1 MTIAVTGSIATDNLM
16 RFPGRFSEHLLAEHL
31 QKVSLSFLVDDLVI
45 HRGGVAGN
53 IAFAIGVLGGDVALV
68 GAAGDDFDDYRNG
81 CSRHG
86 VNCDNVLISKTAHT
100 ARFTCTTDLDMAQIA
115 SFYPGAMS
123 EARNIK
129 LADVVSSIGTPDLVI
144 IGANDP
150 DAMVV
155 HTEECRKLGLR
166 FAADP
171 SQQLPRLSGEEID
184 KLIDGAEYLF
194 TNDYEWELLL
204 SKTGWSESDVQG
216 KVDLR
221 VTTLGA
227 KGVDI
232 VERDGTTTHVDV
244 VPENSQTDPTG
255 VGDAFRAG
263 FLTGRSAGLSLERS
277 AQLGSL
283 VAVLV
288 LESTGT
294 QEWDWDREVAEDPAG
309 RRVRRGRGR
318 RDRRRAGL
326 VRCDSGSLKPAHA
339 RRNSASVR
347 VAAVRAATGYMR
359 LADLRHHAA
368 FDEDRVPK
376 HEDQHGPQPAAVIA
390 GATSVLVE
398 HPAHGDRV
406 DKVDQVNW
414 PATSPTIA

>member
-16 RFPGRFSEHLLAEHL
+16 RFPGRFSEQLLAEHL
-31 QKVSLSFLVDDLVI
+31 QKVSVSFLVDDLVV

-68 GAAGDDFDDYRNG
+68 GAAGDDFADYRD
-81 CSRHG
+81 SLEAHG
-86 VNCDNVLISKTAHT
+86 VNCDNVLISETAHT

-150 DAMVV
+150 EAMVV
-155 HTEECRKLGLR
+155 HTEECRTLGLA

-171 SQQLPRLSGEEID
+171 SQQLARLSGDEIR
-184 KLIDGAEYLF
+184 KLIDGAKYLF
-194 TNDYEWELLL
+194 TNDYEWDLML
-204 SKTGWSESDVQG
+204 SKTGWSEADVMVQVG
-216 KVDLR
+216 LR

-227 KGVDI
+227 KGVD
-232 VERDGTTTHVDV
+232 VVNRDGTTIHVDV
-244 VPENSQTDPTG
+244 VPETSQVDPTG

-288 LESTGT
+288 LESEGT
-294 QEWDWDREVAEDPAG
+294 QRWTWDHE
-309 RRVRRGRGR
+309 
-318 RDRRRAGL
+318 L
-326 VRCDSGSLKPAHA
+326 
-339 RRNSASVR
+339 
-347 VAAVRAATGYMR
+347 AATR
-359 LADLRHHAA
+359 LAGAYGQDAA
-368 FDEDRVPK
+368 TEIT
-376 HEDQHGPQPAAVIA
+376 AVLA
-390 GATSVLVE
+390 
-398 HPAHGDRV
+398 
-406 DKVDQVNW
+406 
-414 PATSPTIA
+414 

>member
-1 MTIAVTGSIATDNLM
+1 MKGGVLVTIAVTGSIATDNLM
-16 RFPGRFSEHLLAEHL
+16 RFPGRFSEQLLADHL

-53 IAFAIGVLGGDVALV
+53 IAYAIGVLGGDVALV
-68 GAAGDDFDDYRNG
+68 GAAGDDFGDYREWLKG
-81 CSRHG
+81 HG

-100 ARFTCTTDLDMAQIA
+100 ARFVCTTDLDMAQIA

-150 DAMVV
+150 EAMVV
-155 HTEECRKLGLR
+155 HTEECRKLGLA

-171 SQQLPRLSGEEID
+171 SQQLARLSGEEIS
-184 KLIDGAEYLF
+184 KLIDGAAYLF
-194 TNDYEWELLL
+194 TNDYEWDLLL
-204 SKTGWSESDVQG
+204 SKTGWTEADVLAQ
-216 KVDLR
+216 VDLR

-227 KGVDI
+227 DGADI
-232 VERDGTTTHVDV
+232 VDRDGSKIHVGV
-244 VPENSQTDPTG
+244 VPETSKVDPTG

-263 FLTGRSAGLSLERS
+263 FLTGRSSGLSLERS

-294 QEWDWDREVAEDPAG
+294 QEWTWDHKVAETRLAG
-309 RRVRRGRGR
+309 AYGE
-318 RDRRRAGL
+318 DA
-326 VRCDSGSLKPAHA
+326 AA
-339 RRNSASVR
+339 EI
-347 VAAVRAATGYMR
+347 AAVLT
-359 LADLRHHAA
+359 
-368 FDEDRVPK
+368 
-376 HEDQHGPQPAAVIA
+376 
-390 GATSVLVE
+390 
-398 HPAHGDRV
+398 
-406 DKVDQVNW
+406 
-414 PATSPTIA
+414 